1 MFESLALLSFGEG
14 GWAMALLAGASLTI
28 ILALTCVPI
37 GLPIGLVMAMAS
49 RSKHRH
55 DKAFAAV
62 FSTVFRGLPELLTL
76 LIVYY
81 GFQIGLQ
88 KILVH
93 WGYEGEVTINAFLA
107 AVIALSLVLA
117 AFSSEVWQGAFKTI
131 DKGQY
136 EAAQVLGLSRVQA
149 FFKVVFPQLMRIA
162 LPGLSN
168 NWLSL
173 LKDTSLV
180 STISIVDLM
189 RQTSLAVGS
198 TKQPMLFYLV
208 ACLIY
213 LLFSTISG
221 FFVAKAEK
229 RFSLDRTVEGMK

>member
-1 MFESLALLSFGEG
+1 MFESLTLLSLGEG
-14 GWAMALLAGASLTI
+14 GWGMALLEGAVVTI
-28 ILALTCVPI
+28 ALALACVPI
-37 GLPIGLVMAMAS
+37 GIPLGLLLATAANADNRLPRALAT
-49 RSKHRH
+49 
-55 DKAFAAV
+55 V

-81 GFQIGLQ
+81 GCQIGLQ
-88 KILVH
+88 KLMAH
-93 WGYEGEVTINAFLA
+93 WGFTTEISINAFMA

-131 DKGQY
+131 SKGQH
-136 EAAQVLGLSRVQA
+136 EASQVLGLSRRQA
-149 FFKVVFPQLMRIA
+149 FFKVILPQLMRIS

-189 RQTSLAVGS
+189 RQTSLAVSS
-198 TKQPMLFYLV
+198 TKQPMLFYLA

-213 LLFSTISG
+213 LFFSTVSG
-221 FFVAKAEK
+221 FFIAKAEAH
-229 RFSLDRTVEGMK
+229 FSLDRPSRA